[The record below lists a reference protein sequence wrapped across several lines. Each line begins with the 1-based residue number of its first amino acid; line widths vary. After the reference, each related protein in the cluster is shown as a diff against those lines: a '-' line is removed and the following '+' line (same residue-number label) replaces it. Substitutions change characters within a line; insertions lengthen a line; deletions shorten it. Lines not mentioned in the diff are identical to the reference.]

1 MNDGVGVRLKSER
14 IKLGKSQKEFAL
26 AVGFA
31 VNTLQN
37 YEKGT
42 RQPDATFFSAAK
54 KIGCD
59 VNYILHGTIDASTLK
74 KEEAMLI
81 ELFRQ
86 LDERGRGAVF
96 GAAYGYTNPASM
108 SFTIGIGTVSV
119 NAAHSVVTIGSGNE
133 QKGTA

>member
-96 GAAYGYTNPASM
+96 GAAYGYNHPASM
-108 SFTIGIGTVSV
+108 SVNISNLSV
-119 NAAHSVVTIGSGNE
+119 NAANSVVTIGSGNG
-133 QKGTA
+133 QKESS